1 MRRLPLLRLPLLRL
15 PLLRLPLLRLPLLLC
30 AALALLSGCRYNF
43 IPVIPAEVSLEL
55 PLRLTNA
62 TLQRQG
68 GELLVRAKVEGPVS
82 KGYLSVVWYSGDA
95 ELGRDSRYL
104 DGAGRSAEFRLMAP
118 DKADYKA
125 LLLYQGVLLRQLDLR
140 EVDSLK

>member
-1 MRRLPLLRLPLLRL
+1 MRR
-15 PLLRLPLLRLPLLLC
+15 PLLLC
-30 AALALLSGCRYNF
+30 LALLPILASCRYNF
-43 IPVIPAEVSLEL
+43 IPVIPREVRLEL

-62 TLQRQG
+62 TLQRQASD
-68 GELLVRAKVEGPVS
+68 LLVKAKVEGPAS
-82 KGYLSVVWYSGDA
+82 SGYLSIVWFSGDT

-104 DGAGRSAEFRLMAP
+104 DAAARSAEFCLTAP
-118 DKADYKA
+118 EKADYKA